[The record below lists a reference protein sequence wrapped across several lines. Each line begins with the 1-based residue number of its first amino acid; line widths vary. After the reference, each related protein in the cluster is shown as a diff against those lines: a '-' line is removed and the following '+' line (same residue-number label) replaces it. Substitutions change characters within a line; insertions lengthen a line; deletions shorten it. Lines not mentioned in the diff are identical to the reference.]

1 MNFEKDKVY
10 HGFRLLEDRKIDE
23 VDSIGRLLY
32 HEKSGARLFSLQNDD
47 DNKVFFVGFRTPP
60 EDDTGLP
67 HILEHSVL
75 CGSRKFPTK
84 EPFVELAKGSL
95 NTFLNAMTFSD
106 KTLYPIASRNIK
118 DMYNLMDVYLDAV
131 FYPGIYRRPQILM
144 QEGWHYELD
153 HKDADIT
160 YKGVVYNEM
169 KGAFSSPEQVLFRKI
184 QESLFPDTPYGFES
198 GGDPSAIPE
207 LTQEQFIEFHRRYYH
222 PSNSYMY
229 LYGDGDLLEQLEFL
243 NDNYLK
249 DFDKQE
255 VDSHIKLQTPFPEQ
269 REMVVEYPILANEK
283 EEDKT
288 FLSLNFAVDRSTNPE
303 ILLAFDILEYLLL
316 ETPAAPLKKALL
328 QRGLGKD
335 VFGSFDTTILQP
347 TFSIVVK
354 NSNVDRKKEFQ
365 DTVVE
370 TLRGLVVKGIDKK
383 LIEGAINSHEFQLR
397 EADYGGRPKG
407 LFYGI
412 HLMSSWLYDASPYM
426 HLKYES
432 VLGKIKSALTS
443 NYFEDLIE
451 RYLLNN
457 THSSLLI
464 VEPKRGLAEVREEVT
479 KKTLDEFKAG
489 LSEQEL
495 SLLIEDTAKLRKLQS
510 EEDSPEDLA
519 TIPLLS
525 LEDIEKTAEKLPLV
539 EREISRIK
547 VFAHPMSTNHIAYVG
562 LLFDTTAVPQELLPY
577 TALLTHV
584 LGKVSTQQYGY
595 EDLSNEI
602 HIHTGGIGFNTHV
615 YTLEN
620 SSDYLPKL
628 VVRSKALVAKMP
640 ELFGLLGQLL
650 GHTVF
655 DEQKRLKE
663 VIQEVKS
670 RLEYVIS
677 QQGHVIAL
685 GRVKSYFSQSA
696 KYAEICRGLAFYKFI
711 ADLEENFDAKVSEIS
726 ANLREVSRLIFNK
739 NNLLVSVTISDDDYA
754 KFEQD
759 FQSLQEHLA
768 NEDLQYKKYSFELSA
783 DNEGLVTP
791 GNVQYV
797 AKAYNFRELGRD
809 YTGSLQVLGTIAR
822 LDYLWN
828 RVRVQGGA
836 YGCFAS
842 FARNGDV
849 SLTSYRDPN
858 LTETLRVYNELP
870 NYIRQFGANERE
882 MTKYIIGTISQ
893 LDAPLT
899 PPMKG
904 DRATASRLSG
914 ITYEKIQTERE
925 QVLSTKQSD
934 IRTLADL
941 VEDVVKQDYLCV
953 LGNEGKIKAN
963 RDVFKHLVEVF
974 E

>member
-1 MNFEKDKVY
+1 M
-10 HGFRLLEDRKIDE
+10 R
-23 VDSIGRLLY
+23 
-32 HEKSGARLFSLQNDD
+32 
-47 DNKVFFVGFRTPP
+47 
-60 EDDTGLP
+60 
-67 HILEHSVL
+67 
-75 CGSRKFPTK
+75 
-84 EPFVELAKGSL
+84 
-95 NTFLNAMTFSD
+95 
-106 KTLYPIASRNIK
+106 
-118 DMYNLMDVYLDAV
+118 
-131 FYPGIYRRPQILM
+131 
-144 QEGWHYELD
+144 
-153 HKDADIT
+153 
-160 YKGVVYNEM
+160 
-169 KGAFSSPEQVLFRKI
+169 
-184 QESLFPDTPYGFES
+184 
-198 GGDPSAIPE
+198 
-207 LTQEQFIEFHRRYYH
+207 
-222 PSNSYMY
+222 
-229 LYGDGDLLEQLEFL
+229 
-243 NDNYLK
+243 
-249 DFDKQE
+249 
-255 VDSHIKLQTPFPEQ
+255 IKL
-269 REMVVEYPILANEK
+269 
-283 EEDKT
+283 
-288 FLSLNFAVDRSTNPE
+288 
-303 ILLAFDILEYLLL
+303 
-316 ETPAAPLKKALL
+316 
-328 QRGLGKD
+328 
-335 VFGSFDTTILQP
+335 
-347 TFSIVVK
+347 
-354 NSNVDRKKEFQ
+354 
-365 DTVVE
+365 
-370 TLRGLVVKGIDKK
+370 
-383 LIEGAINSHEFQLR
+383 
-397 EADYGGRPKG
+397 
-407 LFYGI
+407 
-412 HLMSSWLYDASPYM
+412 
-426 HLKYES
+426 
-432 VLGKIKSALTS
+432 ALTS

-479 KKTLDEFKAG
+479 RKTLDEFKSG
-489 LSEQEL
+489 LSEEEL
-495 SLLIEDTAKLRKLQS
+495 NQVIESTAELRKLQS

-525 LEDIEKTAEKLPLV
+525 LNDIERDAEKLSLV
-539 EREISRIK
+539 EREISGIK
-547 VFAHPMSTNHIAYVG
+547 VFAHPMFTNHIAYVG

-615 YTLEN
+615 YTLKN

-628 VVRSKALVAKMP
+628 VVRSKALVDKLP

-711 ADLEENFDAKVSEIS
+711 ADLEQNFDAKVPEIS
-726 ANLREVSRLIFNK
+726 ANLKEVSRLIFNR
-739 NNLLVSVTISDDDYA
+739 NNLLISVTVSDDDYA
-754 KFEQD
+754 RFEQG
-759 FQSLQEHLA
+759 FQSLDEHLGD
-768 NEDLQYKKYSFELSA
+768 EELEQRIEYRFELSA

-858 LTETLRVYNELP
+858 LKETLRVYDELP
-870 NYIRQFGANERE
+870 NYIRQFGASERE

-904 DRATASRLSG
+904 DRATAFRISG
-914 ITYEKIQTERE
+914 ITYEDIQKERE

-934 IRTLADL
+934 IRALADL
-941 VEDVVKQDYLCV
+941 VADVVKQDYLCV

-963 RDVFKHLVEVF
+963 RDAFKQLVEVF